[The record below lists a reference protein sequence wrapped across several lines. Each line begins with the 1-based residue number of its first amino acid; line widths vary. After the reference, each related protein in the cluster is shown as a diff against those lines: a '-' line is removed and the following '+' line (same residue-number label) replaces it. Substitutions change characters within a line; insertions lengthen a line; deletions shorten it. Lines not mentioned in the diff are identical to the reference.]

1 MYIMDINKYAHLYD
15 YIYGIFLT
23 EVVCESWYKHRHVC
37 EKLVRFVF
45 FVKYVVSIMYVI
57 IM

>member
-1 MYIMDINKYAHLYD
+1 MLVNLGMN
-15 YIYGIFLT
+15 
-23 EVVCESWYKHRHVC
+23 RHVC

-45 FVKYVVSIMYVI
+45 FVKYVVSIMYVM